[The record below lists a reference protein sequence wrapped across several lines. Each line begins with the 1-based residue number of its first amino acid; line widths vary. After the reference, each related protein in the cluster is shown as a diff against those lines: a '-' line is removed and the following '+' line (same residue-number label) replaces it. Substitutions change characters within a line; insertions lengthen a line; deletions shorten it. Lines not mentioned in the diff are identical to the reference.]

1 MEFEEGNE
9 WNAKT
14 LEFDKELQ
22 VLIQYGVWNDSGDRD
37 TNGNKYKGDRNMDNI
52 QKIMI
57 LDNAKMLAMG
67 ALTAAAST
75 LFLY

>member
-1 MEFEEGNE
+1 M
-9 WNAKT
+9 
-14 LEFDKELQ
+14 
-22 VLIQYGVWNDSGDRD
+22 WNDSGDRD
-37 TNGNKYKGDRNMDNI
+37 TNGSKYKGDRNMDNI

-57 LDNAKMLAMG
+57 LDNAKMLAIG